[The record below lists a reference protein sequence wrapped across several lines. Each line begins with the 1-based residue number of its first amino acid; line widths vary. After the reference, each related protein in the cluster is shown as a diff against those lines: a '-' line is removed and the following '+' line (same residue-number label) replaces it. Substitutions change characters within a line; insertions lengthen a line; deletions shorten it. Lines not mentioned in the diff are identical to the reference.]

1 MTTVADLK
9 IERDVVIEAPV
20 EVVWRT
26 VTEPEQ
32 IAQWF
37 ANRVELNATPGGAG
51 VFVFEDKDGN
61 PVHTAPLVVETV
73 EPPTR
78 FSFRWCHP
86 EGTDPVSGNS
96 MLVEFTLVSE
106 GSGRTRL
113 WVAESGLDVIAWPD
127 DDKVRYAEEHR
138 DGWSNFMGRL
148 AGLLAGSAQGRQP

>member
-1 MTTVADLK
+1 MTTMADFR

-26 VTEPEQ
+26 VTEPDQ

-61 PVHTAPLVVETV
+61 AVHTAPLVVETV
-73 EPPTR
+73 EPPHR

-86 EGTDPVSGNS
+86 DGMVPVSGNS

-106 GSGRTRL
+106 GSERTRL
-113 WVAESGLDVIAWPD
+113 RVAESGLDVIAWPD
-127 DDKVRYAEEHR
+127 EDKVRYAEEHR
-138 DGWSNFMGRL
+138 DGWANFTDRL
-148 AGLLAGSAQGRQP
+148 AGLLAGGPQSG